1 MTRNCSTNSNSFSL
15 ENKGKNKKK
24 KTTVDRSKYTIEYP
38 LNEIIIGLLL
48 GDGHIQKRKNSRFI
62 YAQSSLRVHHLNYFK
77 HVFALF
83 KPYLSKDFI
92 FKDRSFIDKRTNK
105 TYSSVSFAT
114 LTLPCF
120 NQYRDLFYDSNNK
133 KIVPASIENILTP
146 IGLAYWIMDDGSI
159 QNSGLHLNTYGFTLE
174 DTIKLKT
181 AIENMFAID
190 EGMQTK
196 PLKCSIHKHKKGNRI
211 YIWGESM
218 EFLRNKISRYM
229 HKDMMYKINSK

>member
-1 MTRNCSTNSNSFSL
+1 
-15 ENKGKNKKK
+15 
-24 KTTVDRSKYTIEYP
+24 
-38 LNEIIIGLLL
+38 
-48 GDGHIQKRKNSRFI
+48 
-62 YAQSSLRVHHLNYFK
+62 
-77 HVFALF
+77 
-83 KPYLSKDFI
+83 
-92 FKDRSFIDKRTNK
+92 
-105 TYSSVSFAT
+105 
-114 LTLPCF
+114 
-120 NQYRDLFYDSNNK
+120 
-133 KIVPASIENILTP
+133 
-146 IGLAYWIMDDGSI
+146 MDDGSI